1 MLLILTLNLL
11 TTTIVAPPSNASKW
25 QMGFNS
31 AFKGL
36 REGHWRRVVENMVV
50 RKKFGLKWDE
60 VTGDWRK
67 LHSEKLHDLRA
78 APDIKEIDKGR

>member
-1 MLLILTLNLL
+1 
-11 TTTIVAPPSNASKW
+11 
-25 QMGFNS
+25 
-31 AFKGL
+31 
-36 REGHWRRVVENMVV
+36 MVV